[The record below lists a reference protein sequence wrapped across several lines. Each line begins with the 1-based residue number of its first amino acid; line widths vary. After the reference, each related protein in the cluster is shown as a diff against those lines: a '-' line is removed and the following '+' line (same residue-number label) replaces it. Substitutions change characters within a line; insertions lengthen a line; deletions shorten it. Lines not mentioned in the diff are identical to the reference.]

1 MARLSQQEA
10 AENTGFSKPSIQ
22 RWELGHHDPPIGYLR
37 KLASLAGVSPAWF
50 LQEESPPP
58 EPPPINTKM
67 PESTPAHLQKGRSR
81 KGLLY
86 PSDFPTEQQP
96 EGSPVEQA
104 MARIEAAQ
112 AELLAA
118 QEALRQ
124 AIGRR

>member
-1 MARLSQQEA
+1 MRLAELAR
-10 AENTGFSKPSIQ
+10 
-22 RWELGHHDPPIGYLR
+22 
-37 KLASLAGVSPAWF
+37 VSPAWF
-50 LQEESPPP
+50 FQEESPPP

-86 PSDFPTEQQP
+86 PSDFPTEQP
-96 EGSPVEQA
+96 GGSPVEQA